1 MKLQVNE
8 GPADRIIRGVIG
20 VGLLFLAM
28 YLFNIWS
35 IIPVVFAIVFLFTSV
50 SGYCGLYKL
59 LGFDTLTEEQRET
72 RDKKKRKEAKK
83 EAKREKHLEKER
95 ESERPTRE

>member
-1 MKLQVNE
+1 MKFVVNE

-28 YLFNIWS
+28 YLYNIWS
-35 IIPVVFAIVFLFTSV
+35 IIPVVIAIFFLFTSI

-59 LGFDTLTEEQRET
+59 LGFDTLTEEQREA
-72 RDKKKRKEAKK
+72 RKKKKRKK
-83 EAKREKHLEKER
+83 AKRNLPEFGR
-95 ESERPTRE
+95 VCI